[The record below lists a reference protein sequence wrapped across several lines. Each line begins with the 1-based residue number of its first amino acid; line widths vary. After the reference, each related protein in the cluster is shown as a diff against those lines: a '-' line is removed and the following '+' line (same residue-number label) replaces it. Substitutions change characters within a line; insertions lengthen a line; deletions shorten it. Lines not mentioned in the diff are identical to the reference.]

1 MLIKHASVC
10 VYIYKDLYIHIHKL
24 YVNIVLYTLYIL
36 LLKGLGQY
44 NCTFINN
51 VRLLFKKD
59 AILMNCIFIKA
70 FWKKIS
76 QFLQKYKRSITV
88 FNNNNNNT
96 CFLNTKSAN

>member
-10 VYIYKDLYIHIHKL
+10 VYICIDLYIHIHKL

-70 FWKKIS
+70 FWKKYHS
-76 QFLQKYKRSITV
+76 FYKNI
-88 FNNNNNNT
+88 
-96 CFLNTKSAN
+96 KGA